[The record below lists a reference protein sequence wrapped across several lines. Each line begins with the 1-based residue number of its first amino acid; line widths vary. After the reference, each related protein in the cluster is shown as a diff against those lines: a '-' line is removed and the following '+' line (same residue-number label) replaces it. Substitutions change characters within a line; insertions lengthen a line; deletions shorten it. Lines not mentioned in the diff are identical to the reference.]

1 MNTNHLPAL
10 VVLLTVVLMFYNAAM
25 VGKARGKYGI
35 KAPATTGNADFERVF
50 RVQMNTVENVVMFLP
65 ALLLFSMYVSPVW
78 AGIVG
83 ALWLA
88 ARVWYV
94 LTYTA
99 DAAKRGPAFGVSA
112 FALVVLMIGDLV
124 GIGMQLMHA
133 AV

>member
-1 MNTNHLPAL
+1 MNTYHLPAL

-35 KAPATTGNADFERVF
+35 KAPATTGNADFERV
-50 RVQMNTVENVVMFLP
+50 
-65 ALLLFSMYVSPVW
+65 
-78 AGIVG
+78 
-83 ALWLA
+83 A